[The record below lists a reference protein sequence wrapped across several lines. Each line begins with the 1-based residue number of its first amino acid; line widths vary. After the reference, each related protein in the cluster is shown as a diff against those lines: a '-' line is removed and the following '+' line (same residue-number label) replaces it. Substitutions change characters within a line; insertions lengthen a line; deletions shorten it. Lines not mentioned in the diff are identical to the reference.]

1 MPSNTEIHM
10 IFDAMP
16 FRNPKSTASDRSA
29 GSNGM
34 GGSGSFAGPFGK
46 MLRQPLALLSLESV
60 LCSTTLPTV
69 LERGDASFVGISD
82 PPLITSASTI
92 GGAPSSVSPFELG
105 RRIAAPRDMTNLRPG
120 ACGENAKTAAAG
132 IIKRRNTS
140 TMENRIFLLSCEE
153 NRRQRSLAPKVNL
166 VLSRVFQDTDFF
178 KKRKKSVVVV
188 VGGGG
193 RIWFVVVY
201 SAHWSLPSLGDLVV
215 VRFH

>member
-1 MPSNTEIHM
+1 
-10 IFDAMP
+10 
-16 FRNPKSTASDRSA
+16 
-29 GSNGM
+29 M

-140 TMENRIFLLSCEE
+140 TMENRIIEL
-153 NRRQRSLAPKVNL
+153 RRKSAATLAAPKVNL

-188 VGGGG
+188 VVGGEFGLLLFIRRTG
-193 RIWFVVVY
+193 AFLPLVISWSFVFIEY
-201 SAHWSLPSLGDLVV
+201 QLSLLTHLARPHQQWTRKLPPGSS
-215 VRFH
+215 

>member
-10 IFDAMP
+10 IFDAIP
-16 FRNPKSTASDRSA
+16 FRKPKSTASDRSA

-140 TMENRIFLLSCEE
+140 TMENRIIEL
-153 NRRQRSLAPKVNL
+153 RRKSAATLAAPKVNL
-166 VLSRVFQDTDFF
+166 VLSRVFQDTDRFLQ
-178 KKRKKSVVVV
+178 KTEEECCC
-188 VGGGG
+188 
-193 RIWFVVVY
+193 FVVVY